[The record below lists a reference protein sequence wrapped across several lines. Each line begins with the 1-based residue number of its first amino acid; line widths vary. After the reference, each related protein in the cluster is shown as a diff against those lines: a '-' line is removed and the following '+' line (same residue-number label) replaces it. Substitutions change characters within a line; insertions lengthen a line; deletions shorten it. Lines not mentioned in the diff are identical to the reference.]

1 MGGGIREQLR
11 QHNLR
16 AKKRLGQNFL
26 LDKGILARL
35 ADAAELSR
43 ADTVLEIG
51 PGSGNLTVELARRAG
66 RVIAVEADRELEPIL
81 AANSADFSNIHLVWG
96 DCLEYSWDELWQL
109 APPVKTQQRKVAAN
123 LPYYITGPV
132 LVKLLTESPRP
143 NLAVILV
150 QLEVAQRLVA
160 QPGTKEYGSLSVLT
174 QFYTCPEPVLKV
186 PPAAFFPRPK
196 VWSAVIRLRFRPQ
209 SAVPVEDEQFF
220 FQVVRASF
228 SHRRKTLANSL
239 QHDSG
244 IGLTKEC
251 IAAALESAAIDPQR
265 RGETLSLEEFALL
278 AKALAE
284 HMG

>member
-1 MGGGIREQLR
+1 MCIRDSNWDEGPEIGGEYGPYFQS
-11 QHNLR
+11 Q
-16 AKKRLGQNFL
+16 RLHLYEEKAQEL
-26 LDKGILARL
+26 IDKGVAYLCYCTPEELEAQREEARRQG
-35 ADAAELSR
+35 R
-43 ADTVLEIG
+43 A
-51 PGSGNLTVELARRAG
+51 PGYTGRCRNLTEKD
-66 RVIAVEADRELEPIL
+66 RVRLEMCIRDR
-81 AANSADFSNIHLVWG
+81 
-96 DCLEYSWDELWQL
+96 
-109 APPVKTQQRKVAAN
+109 
-123 LPYYITGPV
+123 
-132 LVKLLTESPRP
+132 
-143 NLAVILV
+143 
-150 QLEVAQRLVA
+150 
-160 QPGTKEYGSLSVLT
+160 
-174 QFYTCPEPVLKV
+174 FYTCPEPVLKV

-196 VWSAVIRLRFRPQ
+196 VWSAAIRLRFRPQ